1 MNNDILDKVM
11 DRYGVIAL
19 LVFTISVVVLLIV
32 WLFVSSLYPPAF
44 FAPILAAGWMMWRVT
59 GGKDE

>member
-1 MNNDILDKVM
+1 MSDDILDKVM
-11 DRYGVIAL
+11 NRYGVIGGF
-19 LVFTISVVVLLIV
+19 VFAISVGVLFAA
-32 WLFVSSLYPPAF
+32 WLFVSFFYPPAF